1 MAEGWVAQ
9 DDLFAGGAGPV
20 GAADPDDDVRAL
32 GADLP
37 VTVRFGTSSWS
48 FPGWSGVVWDHPAAK
63 TVLSRHG
70 LAAYARHPL
79 LRTVGVDR
87 SYYGPL
93 ETGVWRRWAAQVPD
107 DFRFLIKADRAT
119 TDPAD
124 PRFLDPAYARDQV
137 IQPAVEG
144 LGARLAVV
152 LFHFSPFPARRVG
165 GPRRFAESLYRFL
178 SSARSRPGGG
188 SSGDGSDTSP
198 ALAVELRT
206 PSLFT
211 RDYLEALKHA
221 GAVHG
226 FVAHPR
232 AASLAEQLDAAPAGE
247 GTGPLVLRWML
258 RSPFDYEQARD
269 RFHPFDRLQSEDP
282 GSRAR
287 IAAAV
292 ADAAAADRPTFVI
305 VNNKAE
311 GSSPLS
317 VIELAREVA
326 DRGAGRD
333 G

>member
-1 MAEGWVAQ
+1 MTEGWVAQ

-20 GAADPDDDVRAL
+20 GAADPDDDVRTL
-32 GADLP
+32 SADLP

-48 FPGWSGVVWDHPAAK
+48 FPGWSGVVWDHPAEK

-93 ETGVWRRWAAQVPD
+93 ESEIWRRWAAQVPD
-107 DFRFLIKADRAT
+107 DFLFVIKADRAT
-119 TDPAD
+119 TDPAG
-124 PRFLDPAYARDQV
+124 PHFLDPAYARDQV

-152 LFHFSPFPARRVG
+152 LFQFSPFPARRVG
-165 GPRRFAESLYRFL
+165 GPRRFAEALYRFL
-178 SSARSRPGGG
+178 STLRDALADGP
-188 SSGDGSDTSP
+188 SS

-206 PSLFT
+206 PALFSE
-211 RDYLEALKHA
+211 DYRRALRHT

-226 FVAHPR
+226 YVAHPR
-232 AASLAEQLDAAPAGE
+232 AAPLARQLEALPPAE
-247 GTGPLVLRWML
+247 GAGPLVLRWML
-258 RSPFDYEQARD
+258 RTPFDYEQARD

-282 GSRAR
+282 GTRAR
-287 IAAAV
+287 IATAV
-292 ADAAAADRPTFVI
+292 VDAADAGRTAFVI

-317 VIELAREVA
+317 VIELARAV
-326 DRGAGRD
+326 AGRRPSL
-333 G
+333 GR